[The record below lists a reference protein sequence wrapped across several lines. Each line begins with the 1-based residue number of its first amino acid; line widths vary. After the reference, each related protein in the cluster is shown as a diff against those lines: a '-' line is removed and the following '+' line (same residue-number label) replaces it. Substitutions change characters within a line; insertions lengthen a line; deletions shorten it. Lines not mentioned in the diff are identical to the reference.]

1 MIFKVTIEKD
11 GVFSCIVNADTVKG
25 NVSFPFEFNSNVW
38 VDVVRK
44 LKVKSSDLYIY
55 IYTYINGQTHQAIY
69 QMANTF
75 QNWWIQA
82 F

>member
-38 VDVVRK
+38 VDVVGK
-44 LKVKSSDLYIY
+44 LKAKSRNVYIFMY
-55 IYTYINGQTHQAIY
+55 ICI
-69 QMANTF
+69 
-75 QNWWIQA
+75 
-82 F
+82 